1 MAGDKTEA
9 PTPRKLEEAKKKGNV
24 ARSADLNGAVVMLV
38 GLWALAASGPGI
50 VEHIRAVMDASLLQT
65 ANSDVVAGPGLGTIL
80 KETGTHLV
88 LALAPVTIACAVAGI
103 VVNAATVKPQL
114 NFSLLKPEPKKLNPV
129 SGFKQIYGPNSLA
142 ELAKNLVKVAAVAAI
157 VAAALLPQ
165 LTELSALV
173 GISAGELSGRMAS
186 MITSISRQAAMAY
199 LAIGVIDFAYQKW
212 RHKKG
217 LKMDKQ
223 EVKDEH
229 KQQELP
235 AEVRGAIKRRQ
246 FAASR
251 ARMMAEVPTADVV
264 VTNPTHFSVALRYD
278 GTSPAPEVV
287 AKGQDLVALKIR
299 EIAAEHRVPVVPDPP
314 LARSLHATVEV
325 GQQVPEE
332 LFEAVAQLLAY
343 VYRIAAA
350 RRMATA

>member
-1 MAGDKTEA
+1 
-9 PTPRKLEEAKKKGNV
+9 
-24 ARSADLNGAVVMLV
+24 VM
-38 GLWALAASGPGI
+38 
-50 VEHIRAVMDASLLQT
+50 EASLSQT
-65 ANSDVVAGPGLGTIL
+65 VNSDAVAGAGLGTIL

-88 LALAPVTIACAVAGI
+88 LALAPVTIACALAGI
-103 VVNAATVKPQL
+103 AVNAATVKPQL
-114 NFSLLKPEPKKLNPV
+114 NFALLKPEPKKMNPV

-142 ELAKNLVKVAAVAAI
+142 ELAKNLVKVGAVAAI

-173 GISAGELSGRMAS
+173 GISAAELSGRMSS
-186 MITSISRQAAMAY
+186 MITSLARQAAGAY
-199 LAIGVIDFAYQKW
+199 LAIGVIDFIYQKW
-212 RHKKG
+212 RHKKQ

-278 GTSPAPEVV
+278 GGSPAPEVV
-287 AKGQDLVALKIR
+287 AKGQDLLALKIR

-350 RRMATA
+350 QRMAV